1 MFDLNLEDS
10 AHREDR
16 ARREEL
22 IELRRRRRF
31 DEALDARASNPEA
44 PDPVEACRTLDSPPG
59 YDELAVRRCPGC
71 GGKVFRWPCLVCQL
85 RGDVPPGMGV
95 EP

>member
-1 MFDLNLEDS
+1 MATQDLEDR
-10 AHREDR
+10 ARVDDR

-31 DEALDARASNPEA
+31 DEALDARACNPEA
-44 PDPVEACRTLDSPPG
+44 PDPVEACRTFDPPPG
-59 YDELAVRRCPGC
+59 YDEAAVRRCPGC

-85 RGDVPPGMGV
+85 RGHLPPDTGV